1 MKFQRNFINHQATTR
16 TFCFIDDVLSALEK
30 IVDSDIK
37 KEIIHIGNDK
47 EEIKIIDLAK
57 TIFDIEQRKYNFDLQ
72 KAPDGS
78 VMRRCPEI
86 KKLKSLG
93 MKEQI
98 SLKDGIEK
106 TFNWYREDYIK
117 NHKKE

>member
-1 MKFQRNFINHQATTR
+1 
-16 TFCFIDDVLSALEK
+16 
-30 IVDSDIK
+30 
-37 KEIIHIGNDK
+37 
-47 EEIKIIDLAK
+47 
-57 TIFDIEQRKYNFDLQ
+57 
-72 KAPDGS
+72 
-78 VMRRCPEI
+78 
-86 KKLKSLG
+86 